1 MAQPA
6 DTDTQ
11 NMGKSNNI
19 AAIVVCYHP
28 ESELLRTNVGAFA
41 GDVERVLVWRNSADD
56 LGWLKEE
63 FGNVE
68 FMGDGENAFIARPLN
83 EALRYC
89 ANKGYKWLLTMD
101 QDSVFEDFA
110 AFKKDI
116 LNREESDVAVYAP
129 NVNNL
134 YCDCDDHKAETV
146 ITSGSVID
154 VEKALETGGF
164 KEKYEIYW
172 VDGEYC
178 YRARK
183 SGYKIIVTGR
193 HHLKQQFG
201 RQTRT
206 LFGFETSNYSAPIY
220 YRLIRNMLWE
230 HREHGSKAVSLRC
243 IAHTLI
249 FTTRGIALGEK
260 QKFRKLSAIAKGLW
274 HGTFKSYK

>member
-11 NMGKSNNI
+11 IMGKSNNI

-28 ESELLRTNVGAFA
+28 ERELLRTNVAAFA
-41 GDVERVLVWRNSADD
+41 GEVDCVLVWRNSPDD
-56 LGWLKEE
+56 LSWLKEE

-68 FMGDGENAFIARPLN
+68 LMGNGGNAFIARPLN

-89 ANKGYKWLLTMD
+89 RDNGYRWLLTMD

-116 LNREESDVAVYAP
+116 FSRTDSDAAIYAP
-129 NVNNL
+129 NVNDL
-134 YCDCDDHKAETV
+134 YTDTADHEAETV
-146 ITSGSVID
+146 ITSGSLID
-154 VEKALETGGF
+154 VAKALEVGGF

-230 HREHGSKAVSLRC
+230 HREHGSKAVSFRC
-243 IAHTLI
+243 IAHTLL
-249 FTTRGIALGEK
+249 FTTRGIILGER
-260 QKFRKLSAIAKGLW
+260 QKAKKLFAIIKGLW
-274 HGTFKSYK
+274 HGLFNSYL

>member
-89 ANKGYKWLLTMD
+89 ADKGYKWLLTMD
-101 QDSVFEDFA
+101 QDSVLRILQPS
-110 AFKKDI
+110 KKI
-116 LNREESDVAVYAP
+116 YSTARRATWPFMPL
-129 NVNNL
+129 
-134 YCDCDDHKAETV
+134 
-146 ITSGSVID
+146 TSTI
-154 VEKALETGGF
+154 F
-164 KEKYEIYW
+164 
-172 VDGEYC
+172 
-178 YRARK
+178 
-183 SGYKIIVTGR
+183 IVTATTIR
-193 HHLKQQFG
+193 LK
-201 RQTRT
+201 R
-206 LFGFETSNYSAPIY
+206 
-220 YRLIRNMLWE
+220 
-230 HREHGSKAVSLRC
+230 
-243 IAHTLI
+243 
-249 FTTRGIALGEK
+249 
-260 QKFRKLSAIAKGLW
+260 
-274 HGTFKSYK
+274 